1 MKSSFLCANHKQEL
15 ANQPE
20 KALRFWAKS
29 YEDGQSFVA
38 SDLKLDALAH
48 LGCAFEIA
56 ELLLSI
62 QAADFYER
70 IFMLTASTATYAKTL
85 KQLDY
90 YVESEKTV
98 DLAVDR
104 LHRELLASPEHAA
117 FIQNQIVTLRYFVA
131 DPRVTDFP
139 SVADHFHWF
148 GEQSRPSGQ
157 SLH

>member
-1 MKSSFLCANHKQEL
+1 MKSFLCVNHKQEL
-15 ANQPE
+15 ASQPT
-20 KALRFWAKS
+20 KALRAWAKS

-38 SDLKLDALAH
+38 SDSKLDALAP

-62 QAADFYER
+62 QAADFYDR

-85 KQLDY
+85 KQLQLFDQ
-90 YVESEKTV
+90 SENV
-98 DLAVDR
+98 VALAVDR
-104 LHRELLASPEHAA
+104 LHKELLVSPEYAA

-131 DPRVTDFP
+131 DPQVTDFP

-148 GEQSRPSGQ
+148 GEQAHLANQ